1 MLNRSK
7 LWMNIS
13 ASRVVTRR
21 GLGRPASW
29 VKVLLTGQLSSSPRC
44 GPERTVTAGLGRC
57 VAGDRSVPSFT
68 QCRGSLHRDSH
79 TFYIGNPNE
88 LLNPQFWKI
97 TVKTVDTN
105 HEEAMKSGGE
115 SPAGLGLTLGFSAQ
129 RGILTRLLSTN
140 LVSSSIVRRWW

>member
-1 MLNRSK
+1 MNEHFCLQSGHEERPWPACLLSQGLIDRTAFKFTEVWSK
-7 LWMNIS
+7 
-13 ASRVVTRR
+13 
-21 GLGRPASW
+21 
-29 VKVLLTGQLSSSPRC
+29 
-44 GPERTVTAGLGRC
+44 RTVTAGLGRC

-79 TFYIGNPNE
+79 TFYIGYPNE

-105 HEEAMKSGGE
+105 HEEAVKSGGE

-129 RGILTRLLSTN
+129 RGILTRLLFTN
-140 LVSSSIVRRWW
+140 LVSSSIVRRW